1 MRSKRL
7 SILKR
12 NMQSNLRKMKLT
24 NSILRDYNIDNSPK
38 NYLKIEFYRIKL
50 GKKRISRNIRS
61 IENTKK
67 IKKPSY

>member
-50 GKKRISRNIRS
+50 GKKIISRNIRS

-67 IKKPSY
+67 IKKPNY

>member
-1 MRSKRL
+1 
-7 SILKR
+7 
-12 NMQSNLRKMKLT
+12 MKLT

-67 IKKPSY
+67 IKKPSYWDSWKYAKSFGIKNELYYK